1 MDAKNRMEK
10 LVEELNELNYR
21 YYTLDDPLVSDSEYD
36 KLYDELVE
44 LEKNEGIV
52 LLDSPTQRVG
62 GEVLDRFEKH
72 KHLSALYSLG
82 KAQSFEEIKAWADRA
97 KKLVDEYNSSTDDKL
112 PSIEYVM
119 EYKFD
124 GLTLNLTYEGGKL
137 IQGATRGNGE
147 VGEGILEQIKTIKN
161 IPLSIAYKGRI
172 EIQGEGLM
180 PLSALEH
187 YNSTHE
193 EPLKNARNAAAGA
206 LRNLDPKVT
215 ADRNLAAYFYNI
227 GYLEERLYSD
237 HEEMMEFIRIQKLP
251 QYKYMK
257 KFGSIDEL
265 IKEIEV
271 QAEVRKELD
280 VLTDG
285 MVIKINDVR
294 TREVLGYTQKFP
306 RWAVAYKFKAEEV
319 TTVLNEVVWN
329 VGRTGKVTPT
339 AILEPVD
346 IGGVT
351 VQKATLNNWDDI
363 QRKKVFINARVWI
376 RRSNDVIPEIM
387 GIVDED
393 VSNGKQIDMPV
404 ECPACGSK
412 LEREGVHIF
421 CHNTL
426 SCEPQLVNRLA
437 HFASRDAMNIEGFS
451 EKTAL
456 QLVREREMHTI
467 ADLYDLT
474 EGDLVELE
482 GFKEKKIAN
491 LLSAIENSK
500 KCELDSFIFAL
511 GISNVGKKTARDLA
525 NYYENL
531 ENIMNAKEEELIE
544 IPDVG
549 PIVASEIVNFF
560 KDDLVQKQVK
570 RLLDSGVNPVYKKI
584 EIKENH
590 FSEKIIVITGTLSDY
605 KRTELK
611 KILLDL
617 GAKVTG
623 SVSKKTDYLI
633 IGENPG
639 SKYDKARE
647 LGVEIIDEN
656 SLKKLI

>member
-97 KKLVDEYNSSTDDKL
+97 QKLVDEYNSSTDDKL

-172 EIQGEGLM
+172 EVQGEGLM
-180 PLSALEH
+180 PLSSLEY
-187 YNSTHE
+187 YNNTHE

-206 LRNLDPKVT
+206 LRNLDPKIT

-227 GYLEERLYSD
+227 GYLEEKLYSS

-265 IKEIEV
+265 IEEIEV

-474 EGDLVELE
+474 ESDLVELE

-560 KDDLVQKQVK
+560 KDNLVQKQVK
-570 RLLDSGVNPVYKKI
+570 RLLDSGVTPLYKKI
-584 EIKENH
+584 ELKENH
-590 FSEKIIVITGTLSDY
+590 FSEKTIVITGTLSDY

-647 LGVEIIDEN
+647 LGIEIIDEN
-656 SLKKLI
+656 GLKKLI